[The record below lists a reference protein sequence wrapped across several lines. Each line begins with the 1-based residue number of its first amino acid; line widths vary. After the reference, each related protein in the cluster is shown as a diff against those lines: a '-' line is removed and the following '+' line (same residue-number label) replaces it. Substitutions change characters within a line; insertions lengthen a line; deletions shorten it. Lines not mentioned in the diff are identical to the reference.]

1 MCMIIL
7 QQNVKSC
14 HSQLHL
20 TFLNVFIMKQDVYS
34 LCLILFQLKT
44 TVATSVLKIKN
55 LTTILELWEEQKQPL
70 HFPVA
75 LLPELS

>member
-1 MCMIIL
+1 
-7 QQNVKSC
+7 
-14 HSQLHL
+14 
-20 TFLNVFIMKQDVYS
+20 MKQDVYS